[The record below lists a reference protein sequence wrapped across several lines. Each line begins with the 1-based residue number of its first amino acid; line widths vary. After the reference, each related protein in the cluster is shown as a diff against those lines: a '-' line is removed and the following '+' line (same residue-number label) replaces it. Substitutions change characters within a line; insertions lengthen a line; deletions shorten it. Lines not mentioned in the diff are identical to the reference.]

1 MNCSWNL
8 FAAACMLCI
17 GCTAAKAPRRTIP
30 ESGQAV
36 RVFSTEKASADRLAE
51 KQPLAFEVIPAE
63 AFADNRIIAVQ
74 VDPSVRFQTIEGFGG
89 AFTEAAAVTLYK
101 LSPGKRERIIKAYFD
116 PQEGIGYTVCRS
128 HINSCDFS
136 TGNYAYDETPGDFEL
151 KHFSIDRDR
160 QALIP
165 MIKEAMRT
173 AGVPIKIFM
182 SPWSPP
188 AWMKTNGQMNRGGK
202 LKPECRDAW
211 ARYFCKS
218 IREYGKEGIPVW
230 GLTVQN
236 EPEATQTWDSCV
248 YTPEETRD
256 FVRDYLGPA
265 LEKEG
270 LGSVRVIVYDHNRNR
285 MYEWAKTIL
294 DDKQTARFVWGVG
307 FHWYAGD
314 NFDNVRLVH
323 DVYPDKS
330 LIFTEGCNYPF
341 DFKSLTDWTAGEN
354 YGRSMV
360 NDLNRWTVAW
370 VDWNMLLDETGG
382 PNHVKNFCLAPVH
395 ADTRNDSLHFM
406 NSFYYIGHFSKFI
419 KPGAVRIACASAV
432 DALETTAFENP
443 DGTRA
448 LVVMNRTESS
458 VPFAIRCGSL
468 AARTES
474 PARSIRTFV
483 F

>member
-1 MNCSWNL
+1 
-8 FAAACMLCI
+8 
-17 GCTAAKAPRRTIP
+17 
-30 ESGQAV
+30 
-36 RVFSTEKASADRLAE
+36 
-51 KQPLAFEVIPAE
+51 
-63 AFADNRIIAVQ
+63 
-74 VDPSVRFQTIEGFGG
+74 
-89 AFTEAAAVTLYK
+89 
-101 LSPGKRERIIKAYFD
+101 
-116 PQEGIGYTVCRS
+116 
-128 HINSCDFS
+128 
-136 TGNYAYDETPGDFEL
+136 
-151 KHFSIDRDR
+151 
-160 QALIP
+160 
-165 MIKEAMRT
+165 
-173 AGVPIKIFM
+173 
-182 SPWSPP
+182 
-188 AWMKTNGQMNRGGK
+188 
-202 LKPECRDAW
+202 
-211 ARYFCKS
+211 
-218 IREYGKEGIPVW
+218 
-230 GLTVQN
+230 
-236 EPEATQTWDSCV
+236 
-248 YTPEETRD
+248 
-256 FVRDYLGPA
+256 
-265 LEKEG
+265 
-270 LGSVRVIVYDHNRNR
+270 
-285 MYEWAKTIL
+285 
-294 DDKQTARFVWGVG
+294 VG